1 MQRIAL
7 HTKEYLFPIFPG
19 AILLDDQKRSKK
31 IRFRADT
38 NLSTGERE
46 SKETARYLQTLAHYG
61 RWDEFSKVLKQAK
74 SSGFNRNSVRF
85 SSTTEQLDEENN
97 NEENETKQSRF
108 TTFLQ
113 RIPKFKS
120 MNVVDQDF
128 FQTFFLLTTLELPY
142 FIARVVFTVKYNVS
156 STTMVFYTTKNVV
169 MIIFLIYRLWVKF
182 SAGSDAEL
190 DETDEKGENDY
201 SRDLMNVK

>member
-1 MQRIAL
+1 
-7 HTKEYLFPIFPG
+7 
-19 AILLDDQKRSKK
+19 
-31 IRFRADT
+31 
-38 NLSTGERE
+38 
-46 SKETARYLQTLAHYG
+46 
-61 RWDEFSKVLKQAK
+61 
-74 SSGFNRNSVRF
+74 
-85 SSTTEQLDEENN
+85 
-97 NEENETKQSRF
+97 
-108 TTFLQ
+108 
-113 RIPKFKS
+113 

-182 SAGSDAEL
+182 SANSDADRE
-190 DETDEKGENDY
+190 ETDEKGENDY